1 LGLGTDARCTTDP
14 VNVGGHRT
22 NFRFMS
28 CYLREF
34 LQKPVEERVGYRYGY
49 PLVWHAE
56 VCVHDSPQVARGGCL
71 VEPGAGRVLGPA
83 VNGVKAAAQAGPGEV
98 AGHERQPT
106 SAGVAGDD
114 VVGVIDMR
122 GVAR

>member
-1 LGLGTDARCTTDP
+1 VDKESAGQLFSSCRDQLHIS
-14 VNVGGHRT
+14 VGHCLEVCRVALDVRGGD
-22 NFRFMS
+22 
-28 CYLREF
+28 
-34 LQKPVEERVGYRYGY
+34 QVGYRYGY